1 MVDRQGGRPAFYQV
15 STEALPCYLDVGMSL
30 LKLGEEA
37 RVDLGEFSLE
47 GPANKDLRYIVRR
60 AERDGLSFEVIQRE
74 RIPGMIDELAAISN
88 AWLNRKNVGEKRF
101 SVGFFDPVYLAEFDL
116 GVVRLKGRVIAF
128 ANLWQGAS
136 GGTASIDL
144 MRYLPDASPFTMD
157 YLFTKLLL
165 WAKERGYQTFSLGVA
180 PLSGLEARAL
190 APLWNRI
197 GALVFRRGESFY
209 NFRGLRQYKQKFSPH
224 WEPRYLACPGG
235 LATARVLTDAT
246 ALISGGVRGAI
257 TK

>member
-1 MVDRQGGRPAFYQV
+1 M
-15 STEALPCYLDVGMSL
+15 
-30 LKLGEEA
+30 
-37 RVDLGEFSLE
+37 
-47 GPANKDLRYIVRR
+47 
-60 AERDGLSFEVIQRE
+60 
-74 RIPGMIDELAAISN
+74 
-88 AWLNRKNVGEKRF
+88 
-101 SVGFFDPVYLAEFDL
+101 
-116 GVVRLKGRVIAF
+116 
-128 ANLWQGAS
+128 
-136 GGTASIDL
+136 ASIDL

-165 WAKERGYQTFSLGVA
+165 WAKERGYADFSLGVA

-235 LATARVLTDAT
+235 FETARVLADAT

-257 TK
+257 AK